1 MNVESLKNFR
11 VKNNDVETLVGIRS
25 SLKLLAANF
34 TDPDIQLELPEW
46 IGEKIE
52 EIDAEIKTLS
62 KEQKKA
68 KLKNLMSRRAALSTP
83 DEKRKKL
90 DEDIEALQKS
100 M

>member
-1 MNVESLKNFR
+1 MNVEALKNFK
-11 VKNNDVETLVGIRS
+11 VKNNDVETLVGVRAN
-25 SLKLLAANF
+25 LKLLATNF

-68 KLKNLMSRRAALSTP
+68 KLKMLTSRRAALSTP
-83 DEKRKKL
+83 DEKRQKL
-90 DEDIEALQKS
+90 DAEIEALTKS

>member
-1 MNVESLKNFR
+1 MNIESLKNFK
-11 VKNNDVETLVGIRS
+11 VKNNEIETLVGVRAD
-25 SLKLLAANF
+25 LKLLAINF

-52 EIDAEIKTLS
+52 EIDLEIKSLS
-62 KEQKKA
+62 KAQKSA
-68 KLKNLMSRRAALSTP
+68 KLKMLLSRRAALSTP